1 MYVVVRTLFASR
13 RQEVS
18 LPLHVLASCVTTI
31 QRVQQ
36 KLVKSKETT
45 FSLCKAHK
53 RKPEHPAKYFSMST
67 TSDYYISVLVVVY
80 KFCIY
85 SKHEGTTVKLA

>member
-1 MYVVVRTLFASR
+1 MYVYVVVEHCFTSR

-18 LPLHVLASCVTTI
+18 LPLHVLASCVNTACPT
-31 QRVQQ
+31 Q
-36 KLVKSKETT
+36 KQFKTKETT
-45 FSLCKAHK
+45 FSLH
-53 RKPEHPAKYFSMST
+53 REGTPEHPNHFYVYCFYYY
-67 TSDYYISVLVVVY
+67 YYISVLVVY